1 MRAALIAVALLVT
14 VTVVEA
20 SPGQNLDKARTYFRA
35 KDCGSATP
43 LLVDLLYPSE
53 QLAQRGDLVEARSML
68 GACYFE
74 LGRREEARAE
84 FERVLQLQPDK
95 TLSELS
101 YSAGAIRLFD
111 DTKAEVEI
119 RAKRDAELKRIAE
132 AREKLEAYRK
142 SLVVYETRPYSV
154 NFVPFGAGQF
164 QERRRGRGVFFAVSE
179 GLTGGVSA
187 GIFLYLATNY
197 GLVAKVPIAD
207 GPRIRQLQQIEIGTG
222 VAFLGLYAWGV
233 VDSLLHHT
241 PRQQIQGDDSLVPRD
256 LLDVDKPKSPPKT
269 SLRDRIHLGPMITP
283 SGVGIG
289 IGWEN

>member
-1 MRAALIAVALLVT
+1 
-14 VTVVEA
+14 
-20 SPGQNLDKARTYFRA
+20 
-35 KDCGSATP
+35 
-43 LLVDLLYPSE
+43 
-53 QLAQRGDLVEARSML
+53 ML

-74 LGRREEARAE
+74 LGRREDAREE

-111 DTKAEVEI
+111 DTKAEIEA

-142 SLVVYETRPYSV
+142 SLVVYENRPYWV

-164 QERRRGRGVFFAVSE
+164 QEQRRGRGVLFAVGE

-197 GLVAKVPIAD
+197 GLVAKVPLAEA
-207 GPRIRQLQQIEIGTG
+207 PRVRRLQQVEIVSGG
-222 VAFLGLYAWGV
+222 AFLGLYLVGV
-233 VDSLLHHT
+233 VEAIWHHQAHA
-241 PRQQIQGDDSLVPRD
+241 RVEGDDSLVPRD
-256 LLDVDKPKSPPKT
+256 LLDVDKPKPSPKT
-269 SLRDRIHLGPMITP
+269 SLRDRIHFGPMITP